1 MLFRVFRVIQ
11 MGEKFMRGR
20 NFNSNRMA
28 PLEQNTR
35 YRILPHKQNFCRFP
49 AITSVLPKNCV
60 RPVLVTLTSQMS
72 SFFNKKVYL
81 QRFLPVLVC
90 AKNWGGKLFIRMQIS
105 RVVLPRKQLRFKYFI
120 LSLPL
125 LHGNKNSYTK
135 TQSSGGTV
143 IYATDRKLC
152 QCQSDTKKV
161 LILKINHD
169 VFWKFEFF
177 TKLSKLIYQ
186 QNGVQLKYLIRKT
199 RYAHVPSRFSQA
211 VCLFSFFFPLFYLI
225 CFSFSWW
232 SRRQLDGQ

>member
-1 MLFRVFRVIQ
+1 MLFRGFRVIQ

-169 VFWKFEFF
+169 VFWKF
-177 TKLSKLIYQ
+177 
-186 QNGVQLKYLIRKT
+186 
-199 RYAHVPSRFSQA
+199 
-211 VCLFSFFFPLFYLI
+211 
-225 CFSFSWW
+225 
-232 SRRQLDGQ
+232 

>member
-1 MLFRVFRVIQ
+1 MLFRGFRVIQ

-49 AITSVLPKNCV
+49 AIISVLPKNCV

-81 QRFLPVLVC
+81 PRFLPVLVC
-90 AKNWGGKLFIRMQIS
+90 AKNWGGKLLIRMQIS

-161 LILKINHD
+161 LILKMNHD
-169 VFWKFEFF
+169 VFENLNSLPI
-177 TKLSKLIYQ
+177 LSKLIYQ
-186 QNGVQLKYLIRKT
+186 QNGVQFKYLIRKT
-199 RYAHVPSRFSQA
+199 RYAHVLSRFFQA
-211 VCLFSFFFPLFYLI
+211 VYLFSFFFPLFYLI

>member
-1 MLFRVFRVIQ
+1 MLFRGFRVIQ

-60 RPVLVTLTSQMS
+60 SPVLVTLTSQMS

-199 RYAHVPSRFSQA
+199 RYAHVLSRFFQA

>member
-1 MLFRVFRVIQ
+1 MLFRGFRVIQ

-199 RYAHVPSRFSQA
+199 RYAHVSSRFSQA

>member
-1 MLFRVFRVIQ
+1 MLFRGFRVIQ

-72 SFFNKKVYL
+72 SFFNKKGYL

-199 RYAHVPSRFSQA
+199 RYAHVLSRFSQA
-211 VCLFSFFFPLFYLI
+211 VCLFSFFFPPFYLI

>member
-1 MLFRVFRVIQ
+1 MLFRGFRVIQ

-199 RYAHVPSRFSQA
+199 RYAHVLSRFSQA

>member
-1 MLFRVFRVIQ
+1 MLFRGFRVIQ

-199 RYAHVPSRFSQA
+199 RYAHVLSRFFQA

>member
-1 MLFRVFRVIQ
+1 MLFRGFRVIQ
-11 MGEKFMRGR
+11 MGEKFMRGC

-72 SFFNKKVYL
+72 SFFNKKDYL

-90 AKNWGGKLFIRMQIS
+90 AKNWGGKLFTRMQIS

>member
-1 MLFRVFRVIQ
+1 MLFRGFRVVQ

-49 AITSVLPKNCV
+49 AITSALPKNCV
-60 RPVLVTLTSQMS
+60 RLVLVTLSSQMS

-81 QRFLPVLVC
+81 PRFLPVLVC

-152 QCQSDTKKV
+152 QCQTDTKKV

-177 TKLSKLIYQ
+177 T
-186 QNGVQLKYLIRKT
+186 NTFKT
-199 RYAHVPSRFSQA
+199 NLPTKRSAIEIFN
-211 VCLFSFFFPLFYLI
+211 
-225 CFSFSWW
+225 
-232 SRRQLDGQ
+232 